1 MHQAFYQQGMAKV
14 REGNWEQ
21 AIEQFDQALDA
32 NPNFAEAYY
41 QRGLA
46 QFKLGNGQAA
56 VNDYTRALLSDAE
69 NPRIYYARGL
79 AHLAIGKTEYA
90 VADAKQAILLNPTDA
105 EAYRVLA
112 AARRQQG
119 AIQKAVNSYQKAAEL
134 YLDQPDVA
142 NCRYCL
148 EQIRALQPDRIPD
161 AGSIATPSTSF
172 SSETFINQATAKAKQ
187 RNHRSALEDL
197 NWVIQLDPGDVQAY
211 IHRGQILA
219 DLRDWRGAIA
229 DYHQAARIFLD
240 RADKTNAQNML
251 DRIQQLKTAQTEA
264 ARSVR
269 RTPSNVVMFPTRSV
283 PPRELS
289 AVLRYKLQSLVGD
302 DRRIVAGLVDRL
314 KLKHPGMPEEWYWG
328 KAIYDLERD
337 RR

>member
-1 MHQAFYQQGMAKV
+1 MHQAFYQQGMAHVKA
-14 REGNWEQ
+14 GNWEQ

-79 AHLAIGKTEYA
+79 AHLTLGKTEYA
-90 VADAKQAILLNPTDA
+90 VADAKQAILLNPVDA

-134 YLDQPDVA
+134 YLDQPDLA

-148 EQIRALQPDRIPD
+148 EQIRALQPDRVP
-161 AGSIATPSTSF
+161 ASSATPSSF
-172 SSETFINQATAKAKQ
+172 SSEDFINQATAKAQ
-187 RNHRSALEDL
+187 RNRRFALEDL
-197 NWVIQLDPGDVQAY
+197 NWVLQLDPGDVQAY

-240 RADKTNAQNML
+240 RTDKPNAQKML
-251 DRIQQLKTAQTEA
+251 DRIQQLKTAQTES

-269 RTPSNVVMFPTRSV
+269 KSSSNVVLFPTRSV
-283 PPRELS
+283 PPPQLS
-289 AVLRYKLQSLVGD
+289 ADLRYKLQSLVGD

-314 KLKHPGMPEEWYWG
+314 KLRHPGMPEEWYWG